1 MARRQRPE
9 HAVTSAAEVH
19 PLPPAFYTRDALDV
33 ARAVLGAHVTVGE
46 VTLRITEVEAY
57 RGPTDTAAHARFG
70 LTPRTA
76 TLFGPPGHAYVYLCY
91 GLHWMLNFVTTGD
104 GSAVLVRAAEPV
116 AGLELVRARRGG
128 KDGPVLLTGP
138 GKVGAA
144 LGLDRRHDGLPLSD
158 PRGLVRVTPGAP
170 PSGVLAGPRVGID
183 YARPSHRR
191 AAWRLACAGTR
202 WVSVP
207 GTLRARR

>member
-1 MARRQRPE
+1 M
-9 HAVTSAAEVH
+9 VSLAEVR
-19 PLPPAFYTRDALDV
+19 PLPPGFYARDALDV
-33 ARAVLGAHVTVGE
+33 AHDVLGAHVTLGE

-70 LTPRTA
+70 RTARTA

-116 AGLELVRARRGG
+116 VGLELIRARRGG

-144 LGLDRRHDGLPLSD
+144 LGLERRHDGLPLTD
-158 PRGLVRVTPGAP
+158 PRGLVVVAPGAAP
-170 PSGVLAGPRVGID
+170 AAVLAGPRVGID
-183 YARPSHRR
+183 YAKPAHRR